1 MIKASGLPHV
11 VVDNGTLT
19 LNVRMQAL
27 AIHSGNER
35 ALHYGTSLHN
45 HLFFHHMFDRA
56 ELAEVTCVAEWESG
70 FINDVLPCV
79 AAAAGSD
86 RLNATGQA
94 HLAKL
99 RS

>member
-1 MIKASGLPHV
+1 M
-11 VVDNGTLT
+11 
-19 LNVRMQAL
+19 RMQAL

-45 HLFFHHMFDRA
+45 HLSFHHMFDRA
-56 ELAEVTCVAEWESG
+56 ELAEVTCVAEWEAG

-79 AAAAGSD
+79 AAAGSE
-86 RLNATGQA
+86 RPNATGQA